1 MLPDRRMP
9 EDEVCPVRDELLGE
23 LYCAAE
29 HGVSD
34 LVASV
39 ASDIR
44 ALLALYC
51 YRRSHL
57 HTRGVAIA
65 ASCDQ
70 DDLVRWGGH
79 VGAPFCSRGPERL
92 RRQPPSRQ
100 SSAPAEPSRS
110 QLVPFARCC
119 QLTTSPTRKTASP
132 SEPVIMPPATCPWL
146 FLRRCAVQLRCPDE
160 GAGVRPNS
168 ASWRALL
175 RGEEHAWLWQWLF

>member
-39 ASDIR
+39 APDIR

-79 VGAPFCSRGPERL
+79 VGAFLFARSREA
-92 RRQPPSRQ
+92 PPSLHRV
-100 SSAPAEPSRS
+100 SLRHPPNHH
-110 QLVPFARCC
+110 ARNW
-119 QLTTSPTRKTASP
+119 SP
-132 SEPVIMPPATCPWL
+132 SQDA
-146 FLRRCAVQLRCPDE
+146 A
-160 GAGVRPNS
+160 N
-168 ASWRALL
+168 
-175 RGEEHAWLWQWLF
+175 

>member
-39 ASDIR
+39 APDIR

-79 VGAPFCSRGPERL
+79 VGAFCSRGWPLVVARVAQARL
-92 RRQPPSRQ
+92 VVVGFGTYRNALGRFVDALGRRDLETLQEIAARGRELEGGPP
-100 SSAPAEPSRS
+100 
-110 QLVPFARCC
+110 
-119 QLTTSPTRKTASP
+119 
-132 SEPVIMPPATCPWL
+132 
-146 FLRRCAVQLRCPDE
+146 
-160 GAGVRPNS
+160 
-168 ASWRALL
+168 WRAETSARLP
-175 RGEEHAWLWQWLF
+175 